1 MIQYKGKDYTELN
14 FNECVE
20 FEKELLQKVLIAGR
34 SNMSDAMIH
43 QLNVFIDLL
52 RDQKAEAI
60 RKEMKSKNDSKEDG
74 SVLDT
79 DPSPELEILN
89 KPAETFTPMAKQQVS
104 LTRADKMRIAQTYKP
119 VRDPEAVKLAEMYK
133 NDK

>member
-34 SNMSDAMIH
+34 SNMSDAMVH

-52 RDQKAEAI
+52 RDQKAESI
-60 RKEMKSKNDSKEDG
+60 RKEMKQKGDDKEDG
-74 SVLDT
+74 IVLDT
-79 DPSPELEILN
+79 APPELEIIE
-89 KPAETFTPMAKQQVS
+89 PETNYPTIKKAQVE
-104 LTRADKMRIAQTYKP
+104 LTKSDKIKIANMYKP
-119 VRDPEAVKLAEMYK
+119 ERDPAAVELAKMYK

>member
-60 RKEMKSKNDSKEDG
+60 RKEMKSKNDNKEDG
-74 SVLDT
+74 
-79 DPSPELEILN
+79 I
-89 KPAETFTPMAKQQVS
+89 
-104 LTRADKMRIAQTYKP
+104 RIRY
-119 VRDPEAVKLAEMYK
+119 
-133 NDK
+133 

>member
-20 FEKELLQKVLIAGR
+20 FEKELLKKVLIAGR

-52 RDQKAEAI
+52 RDQKAESI
-60 RKEMKSKNDSKEDG
+60 RKEMKQKGDDKEDG
-74 SVLDT
+74 IVLDT
-79 DPSPELEILN
+79 APPELEMI
-89 KPAETFTPMAKQQVS
+89 QQEPHYPKIKKAQVE
-104 LTRADKMRIAQTYKP
+104 LTKSDKIKIANMYKP
-119 VRDPEAVKLAEMYK
+119 TRNPEAVKLAEMYK
-133 NDK
+133 NGK

>member
-20 FEKELLQKVLIAGR
+20 FEKELLKKVLIAGR

-52 RDQKAEAI
+52 RDQKAESI
-60 RKEMKSKNDSKEDG
+60 RKEMKQKGDDKEDG
-74 SVLDT
+74 IVLDT
-79 DPSPELEILN
+79 APPELEIIEPEPDYP
-89 KPAETFTPMAKQQVS
+89 KIKKAQVE
-104 LTRADKMRIAQTYKP
+104 LTKSDKIKIANMYKP
-119 VRDPEAVKLAEMYK
+119 ERDPAAVELAKMYK

>member
-20 FEKELLQKVLIAGR
+20 FEKELLKKVLIAGR

-52 RDQKAEAI
+52 RDQKAESI
-60 RKEMKSKNDSKEDG
+60 RKEMKQKGDDKEDG
-74 SVLDT
+74 IVLDT
-79 DPSPELEILN
+79 APPELEIIEPEPDYP
-89 KPAETFTPMAKQQVS
+89 KIKKAQVE
-104 LTRADKMRIAQTYKP
+104 LTKSDKIKIANMYKP
-119 VRDPEAVKLAEMYK
+119 ERDPAAVQLAKMYK

>member
-34 SNMSDAMIH
+34 SNMSDEMIH

-60 RKEMKSKNDSKEDG
+60 RKEMKTKADQKEDG
-74 SVLDT
+74 IVLDT
-79 DPSPELEILN
+79 DPSPESEILE
-89 KPAETFTPMAKQQVS
+89 KPAATFTPIAKPQVS

-119 VRDPEAVKLAEMYK
+119 ARNPEAVKLAEMYK

>member
-1 MIQYKGKDYTELN
+1 MITKKM
-14 FNECVE
+14 
-20 FEKELLQKVLIAGR
+20 A
-34 SNMSDAMIH
+34 
-43 QLNVFIDLL
+43 
-52 RDQKAEAI
+52 
-60 RKEMKSKNDSKEDG
+60 

-89 KPAETFTPMAKQQVS
+89 KPAESFTPMTKQQVS